1 MFYVRKIFRH
11 CIHIYQI
18 VCYNNNMKKDNKFLG
33 FLIVLIYGVFAI
45 TIIIPMIVTA
55 IIFKFVFGR
64 RVSKTIHHMTPED
77 FPNLNTYPVK
87 FKSGKNDLAAYFVTD
102 KAVSEY
108 KAVLIVSHGIGCSR
122 AGYLN
127 RYDYFAR
134 KGYLVFAYD
143 CTGTFESQGKGLK
156 GLTQSQVDL
165 DNAIKYLDGI
175 QELKKYKLL
184 AYGHS
189 WGGYGLATELNCKT
203 AEKLTA
209 VATLSGFNDIWGIC
223 KYQMTRYAGKA
234 VVLVKPWTYLHYFLL
249 YGKKALYKGIGGVNN
264 FKGPVLV
271 MHSTDDKTVPY
282 DSSVAIHYKENKN
295 PQAKFVI
302 LDDRGH
308 TLSRPPAVEQEIKRL
323 HKDKKTQLSLGK
335 SNIFEY
341 NVNVGYEY
349 CDKSTVFAIDEEFMD
364 GIDAYFEGVLADTKE
379 QSA

>member
-1 MFYVRKIFRH
+1 MQIFRFA
-11 CIHIYQI
+11 IGNYKNL
-18 VCYNNNMKKDNKFLG
+18 CYNDCMKKNNKFLE
-33 FLIVLIYGVFAI
+33 FLIILIYGVFAI

-64 RVSKTIHHMTPED
+64 RVNKTIHHLTPED
-77 FPNLNTYPVK
+77 FPNLKTYPVK
-87 FKSGKNDLAAYFVTD
+87 FKSGKNNLAAYFVVD
-102 KAVSEY
+102 KDITEY
-108 KAVLIVSHGIGCSR
+108 KAVLIVAHGIGCSR

-134 KGYLVFAYD
+134 KGYLVFGYD
-143 CTGTFESQGKGLK
+143 CTGTFESEGKGLK

-175 QELKKYKLL
+175 QELKKYKML

-189 WGGYGLATELNCKT
+189 WGGYGLASELNSKT
-203 AEKLTA
+203 AEKLTGA
-209 VATLSGFNDIWGIC
+209 ATLSGFNDIWGIC

-249 YGKKALYKGIGGVNN
+249 YGKKALYKGIDGVNKY
-264 FKGPVLV
+264 KGPVLV

-282 DSSVAIHYKENKN
+282 DSSVAIHYKKNKN
-295 PQAKFVI
+295 PKAKFEI

-308 TLSRPPAVEQEIKRL
+308 TLSRPPEVEKEIKRL
-323 HKDKKTQLSLGK
+323 HKGKKTQLSLGK

-349 CDKSTVFAIDEEFMD
+349 CERMTVFAIDEEFMD
-364 GIDAYFEGVLADTKE
+364 QVDAFFMTTL
-379 QSA
+379 